1 MMRETNTIK
10 RAPGRAVKATA
21 KLGAAG
27 ATIFAIGW
35 FFLTMS
41 PAGEVQESQA
51 DIVDLE
57 LLAPETNTQK
67 FVSALDDL
75 GHEQPRIYD
84 YNGADIYF
92 STRATSTPP
101 RELIEEYQR
110 AFVNRGVNSKVW
122 DSRTDYL
129 QHARDNTLPRAA
141 GERVAAMLSGELQV
155 VFHDEN
161 RVIMTAALLDAER
174 AEQHAKKSPD
184 GVAHFDQFFQ
194 SHRHIDATWD
204 PVHQRTLVTATWSDE
219 DFDIRKTMPTAL
231 QPTGMTTSSDRD
243 VPTCIGCER
252 LTRFAA
258 TANDAPYVK
267 QVFETS
273 RGPQEIKAFYERAMS
288 SRGWRSMPTSQISA
302 RVRHQLPEKFGDQIG
317 LQFSRGTTFVTITI
331 QIDEETNKTV
341 ISTMMTD

>member
-1 MMRETNTIK
+1 MTRDHNTTRRELGG
-10 RAPGRAVKATA
+10 ALEATA
-21 KLGAAG
+21 KLGVAG

-35 FFLTMS
+35 VFLTMN
-41 PAGEVQESQA
+41 PAGEVKESQA
-51 DIVDLE
+51 DIVDLQ

-101 RELIEEYQR
+101 RELITEYQR
-110 AFVNRGVNSKVW
+110 AFVNRGVNSKIW
-122 DSRTDYL
+122 DSRTDFL
-129 QHARDNTLPRAA
+129 EHSKKGTLDVAA
-141 GERVAAMLSGELQV
+141 DERTAAMLAGELQV

-161 RVIMTAALLDAER
+161 RVIMTAALLDIER
-174 AEQHAKKSPD
+174 AKKRAKLDPNDVIS
-184 GVAHFDQFFQ
+184 FEELFQ
-194 SHRHIDATWD
+194 SHRYIDATWD

-219 DFDIRKTMPTAL
+219 NFDIRKTMPAKL
-231 QPTGMTTSSDRD
+231 QPHGMATSSDRD

-267 QVFETS
+267 QIFETS
-273 RGPQEIKAFYERAMS
+273 RGPQEIKEFYERAMS

-302 RVRHQLPEKFGDQIG
+302 RLRHQRPEQFGDQIG

-331 QIDEETNKTV
+331 QTDEETGKTV